1 MPALSHG
8 PYRRVQPL
16 ALPDV
21 TIADAFWT
29 PRITINREQ
38 TLDYQLQQCEET
50 GRLANFDRAAGR
62 REGAFEGIFFNDSDV
77 YKWMEASAYSLAT
90 HPDAETERKLDAV
103 IARVAAAQQPDGYLN
118 TYFILVEP
126 DKKWTNLGIM
136 HELYCAGHLF
146 QAAVAH
152 YRSTGKRTLL
162 DVACRFADHIDAVF
176 GLGKRDGMP
185 GHEEIELALVDLY
198 RVTGE
203 SRYLSLAQ
211 FFVDQRGRRPSVF
224 AQEIDS
230 PNTGG
235 RVEINKTL
243 FLVNRAYDGRYAQ
256 DHLPVREQTEVVGHA
271 VRAMYLYSAM
281 ADLVGETGETA
292 LREAM
297 ERLWHNVTLTRMY
310 VTGGVGPSSDNEGFT
325 EDHHLPNTTAYA
337 ETCAAVGN
345 VMWNWRLLAL
355 DGEARFADIMELA
368 LYNGFLS
375 GIALDGTNYFYV
387 NPLRSNGDRARQG
400 WFGCACCPPNVARL
414 LASLG
419 QYAYGQSQDGL
430 WVNLYVAGQARM
442 TLADGV
448 QIALDVDT
456 TYPWDGT
463 VTFTVHTDRPAA
475 FALYLRVPGWSEGAT
490 LTVNG
495 AAWDG
500 VAQAGSYA
508 RLERTWRDGD
518 TVRLL
523 LPMPVRRI
531 EAHPAVTNDL
541 GHVALMRGPVVY
553 CLEETDHP
561 ANVHAIVLPSD
572 AALSAVVAPDLL
584 GGVTVLQGE
593 GHAPDAGSWDDQ
605 LYRPAGQTTQRPVRI
620 TAVPYYAWNNRGKG
634 KMTVWIRS

>member
-1 MPALSHG
+1 MSSLSHG
-8 PYRRVQPL
+8 PYRRIQPL

-50 GRLANFDRAAGR
+50 GRLTNFDKAAGR
-62 REGAFEGIFFNDSDV
+62 MEGAFEGIYFNDSDV

-90 HPDAETERKLDAV
+90 HPDAETERTLDAV

-126 DKKWTNLGIM
+126 DKKWTNLGVM

-162 DVACRFADHIDAVF
+162 DVACTFADHIDTVF
-176 GLGKRDGMP
+176 GPGKRDGMP

-203 SRYLSLAQ
+203 RRYLHLAQ

-224 AQEIDS
+224 ALEIDS

-235 RVEINKTL
+235 RVEVNKSL
-243 FLVNRAYDGRYAQ
+243 FLVNDAYDGRYAQ
-256 DHLPVREQTEVVGHA
+256 DHLPVREQSEVVGHA

-292 LREAM
+292 LREAL

-310 VTGGVGPSSDNEGFT
+310 VTGGVGPSSHNEGFT
-325 EDHHLPNTTAYA
+325 EDYHLPNTTAYS

-345 VMWNWRLLAL
+345 VMWNWRLFAL

-375 GIALDGTNYFYV
+375 GIALDGKNYFYV

-419 QYAYGQSQDGL
+419 QYAYGQSQDGI
-430 WVNLYVAGQARM
+430 WINLFIAGQARA

-448 QIALDVDT
+448 KIALEVDT
-456 TYPWDGT
+456 HYPWDGT
-463 VTFTVHTDRPAA
+463 VTFIVHADRPAA
-475 FALYLRVPGWSEGAT
+475 FALHLRVPGWSEGAT

-508 RLERTWRDGD
+508 RLERTWQDGD

-531 EAHPAVTNDL
+531 EAHPTVTNDL
-541 GHVALMRGPVVY
+541 GHVALMRGPMVY

-561 ANVHAIVLPSD
+561 ANVHAIALPPD
-572 AALSAVVAPDLL
+572 ASLSAVVAPDLL

-593 GHAPDAGSWDDQ
+593 GHAPAASSWDGQ
-605 LYRPAGQTTQRPVRI
+605 LYRPAGQTTQRSVRI

>member
-1 MPALSHG
+1 MSSLSHG
-8 PYRRVQPL
+8 PYRRIQPL

-50 GRLANFDRAAGR
+50 GRLTNFDKAAGR
-62 REGAFEGIFFNDSDV
+62 MEGAFEGIFFNDSDV

-103 IARVAAAQQPDGYLN
+103 IARVTAAQQPDGYLN

-126 DKKWTNLGIM
+126 DKKWTNLGVM

-152 YRSTGKRTLL
+152 YRSTGKRSLI
-162 DVACRFADHIDAVF
+162 DIACRFADHIDAVF
-176 GLGKRDGMP
+176 GPGKRDGMP

-235 RVEINKTL
+235 RVEVNKSL
-243 FLVNRAYDGRYAQ
+243 FLVNGAYDGRYAQ
-256 DHLPVREQTEVVGHA
+256 DHLPVREQSEVVGHA

-310 VTGGVGPSSDNEGFT
+310 VTGGVGPSSHNEGFT
-325 EDHHLPNTTAYA
+325 EDYHLPNTTAYA

-375 GIALDGTNYFYV
+375 GIALDGKNYFYV

-430 WVNLYVAGQARM
+430 WVNLYIAGQARA

-448 QIALDVDT
+448 KIALEVDT
-456 TYPWDGT
+456 HYPWDGT

-475 FALYLRVPGWSEGAT
+475 FALYLRVPGWSEGAV

-500 VAQAGSYA
+500 VVQAESYA
-508 RLERTWRDGD
+508 RLERTWHDGD

-531 EAHPAVTNDL
+531 EAHPTVTNDL
-541 GHVALMRGPVVY
+541 GHVALMRGPMVY

-561 ANVHAIVLPSD
+561 ANVHAI
-572 AALSAVVAPDLL
+572 ALSPDASLSAAFEPDLL
-584 GGVTVLQGE
+584 GGVTVLRGE

-605 LYRPAGQTTQRPVRI
+605 LYRPVGQTTQRPVRI
-620 TAVPYYAWNNRGKG
+620 TAVPYYAWNNRDKG
-634 KMTVWIRS
+634 EMTVWVRS